1 MKTEAFV
8 QFKKDIIENCS
19 RIIVGKDEVIEQLA
33 VCLIASGHVL
43 LEDVPGTGKT
53 MLLRAFSRSIGGEFR
68 RIQFTPDLLPS
79 DLTGINFFNQKT
91 GEFEFRP
98 GPLFAQII
106 LADEINRATPRSQSA
121 LLEVMEEKQ
130 ISVDGTSYRMTEPY
144 MVMATQ
150 NPIESYGTFPLPEA
164 QMDRF
169 FMRLKLGYMT
179 REQEISV
186 LRRPDAKQL
195 LEEIFPVVSSEEIEA
210 LRAGFSEVRVSDDI
224 ANYIMDIVDSTRT
237 NETIANGVS
246 TRGSLALYC
255 ASQIREFLPGIFLG
269 GPYRCTGFGYDGVAD
284 REIVLPDDLRYQLLA
299 FTGSSTVADR
309 NQSDTVP
316 ADQCQ
321 ELLFGP
327 FHISVLPERVD
338 LVHRQHLSGFIQYCK
353 LAAIVEARIKA
364 QYRSAFDRRLQ
375 QQLF

>member
-1 MKTEAFV
+1 MKTDAFV

-98 GPLFAQII
+98 GPPFAQII

-130 ISVDGTSYRMTEPY
+130 ISVDGTSYKMTEPY

-195 LEEIFPVVSSEEIEA
+195 LEEIFPVVSGEEIEA

-224 ANYIMDIVDSTRT
+224 ANYIMDIVNSTRT

-246 TRGSLALYC
+246 TRGSLALYR
-255 ASQIREFLPGIFLG
+255 ASQIYAAMQGRDYVIPEDVKKEAL
-269 GPYRCTGFGYDGVAD
+269 C
-284 REIVLPDDLRYQLLA
+284 VLPHRIMLV
-299 FTGSSTVADR
+299 SSSHADYTR
-309 NQSDTVP
+309 FISNLIEGIEVP
-316 ADQCQ
+316 L
-321 ELLFGP
+321 E
-327 FHISVLPERVD
+327 
-338 LVHRQHLSGFIQYCK
+338 K
-353 LAAIVEARIKA
+353 L
-364 QYRSAFDRRLQ
+364 
-375 QQLF
+375 

>member
-1 MKTEAFV
+1 MNTEAFV
-8 QFKKDIIENCS
+8 KFKTDIIRNCS
-19 RIIVGKDEVIEQLA
+19 RIIVGKDEVIEQRA

-121 LLEVMEEKQ
+121 LLEFMEEKQ
-130 ISVDGTSYRMTEPY
+130 ISVEGTSDRMTEPY

-195 LEEIFPVVSSEEIEA
+195 LEELFPVVSSEEIEA

-246 TRGSLALYC
+246 TRGSLALYR
-255 ASQIREFLPGIFLG
+255 ASQIYAAMQGRDYVIPEDVKKEAL
-269 GPYRCTGFGYDGVAD
+269 C
-284 REIVLPDDLRYQLLA
+284 VLPHRIMLV
-299 FTGSSTVADR
+299 SSSHADYTR
-309 NQSDTVP
+309 FISNLIEGIEVP
-316 ADQCQ
+316 L
-321 ELLFGP
+321 E
-327 FHISVLPERVD
+327 
-338 LVHRQHLSGFIQYCK
+338 K
-353 LAAIVEARIKA
+353 L
-364 QYRSAFDRRLQ
+364 
-375 QQLF
+375 

>member
-1 MKTEAFV
+1 MNTEAFV
-8 QFKKDIIENCS
+8 KFKRDIVESCS
-19 RIIVGKDEVIEQLA
+19 RIIVGKEDVIEQLA
-33 VCLIASGHVL
+33 VCLIASGHIL

-130 ISVDGTSYRMTEPY
+130 ISVDGTSYKMTEPY

-169 FMRLKLGYMT
+169 FMRLKLGYMS

-186 LRRPDAKQL
+186 LRRPDSKQL
-195 LEEIFPVVSSEEIEA
+195 LEDISPVVSGEEIET
-210 LRAGFSEVRVSDDI
+210 LRRSFTEVRVSDDI
-224 ANYIMDIVDSTRT
+224 AAYIMNIVDKTRSS
-237 NETIANGVS
+237 EKIANGVS
-246 TRGSLALYC
+246 TRGTLALYR
-255 ASQIREFLPGIFLG
+255 ASQIYAAMQGRDYVIPEDVKREAL
-269 GPYRCTGFGYDGVAD
+269 C
-284 REIVLPDDLRYQLLA
+284 VLPHRVILVSGSHIDNARFISNLLDE
-299 FTGSSTVADR
+299 VE
-309 NQSDTVP
+309 VP
-316 ADQCQ
+316 L
-321 ELLFGP
+321 EK
-327 FHISVLPERVD
+327 I
-338 LVHRQHLSGFIQYCK
+338 
-353 LAAIVEARIKA
+353 
-364 QYRSAFDRRLQ
+364 
-375 QQLF
+375 

>member
-1 MKTEAFV
+1 MNTESFV
-8 QFKKDIIENCS
+8 KFKNDIVKNCS

-130 ISVDGTSYRMTEPY
+130 ISVDGTSYKMKEPY

-150 NPIESYGTFPLPEA
+150 NPIESYGTFPLPAA
-164 QMDRF
+164 QLDRF

-186 LRRPDAKQL
+186 LRRPDTKQL
-195 LEEIFPVVSSEEIEA
+195 LEDIYPVVAAEDIET
-210 LRAGFSEVRVSDDI
+210 LRKGFSDVRVSDDV
-224 ANYIMDIVDSTRT
+224 ANYIMDIVDRTRKD
-237 NETIANGVS
+237 EKIANGVS
-246 TRGSLALYC
+246 ARGSLALYR
-255 ASQIREFLPGIFLG
+255 ASQIYAAMQGRDYVIPEDVKKEAV
-269 GPYRCTGFGYDGVAD
+269 C
-284 REIVLPDDLRYQLLA
+284 VLPHRLILVSSNHNDNTRYIANLI
-299 FTGSSTVADR
+299 DEIE
-309 NQSDTVP
+309 VP
-316 ADQCQ
+316 L
-321 ELLFGP
+321 EK
-327 FHISVLPERVD
+327 I
-338 LVHRQHLSGFIQYCK
+338 
-353 LAAIVEARIKA
+353 
-364 QYRSAFDRRLQ
+364 
-375 QQLF
+375 

>member
-246 TRGSLALYC
+246 TRGSLALYR
-255 ASQIREFLPGIFLG
+255 ASQIYAAMQGRDYVIPEDVKKEAL
-269 GPYRCTGFGYDGVAD
+269 C
-284 REIVLPDDLRYQLLA
+284 VLPHRIMLV
-299 FTGSSTVADR
+299 SSSHADYTR
-309 NQSDTVP
+309 FISNLIEGIEVP
-316 ADQCQ
+316 L
-321 ELLFGP
+321 E
-327 FHISVLPERVD
+327 
-338 LVHRQHLSGFIQYCK
+338 K
-353 LAAIVEARIKA
+353 L
-364 QYRSAFDRRLQ
+364 
-375 QQLF
+375 

>member
-121 LLEVMEEKQ
+121 LLEVTEEKQ

-195 LEEIFPVVSSEEIEA
+195 LEEIFPVVSGEEIEA

-255 ASQIREFLPGIFLG
+255 ASQIYAAMQGRDYVIPEDVKKEAL
-269 GPYRCTGFGYDGVAD
+269 C
-284 REIVLPDDLRYQLLA
+284 VLPHRIMLV
-299 FTGSSTVADR
+299 SSSHADYTR
-309 NQSDTVP
+309 FISNLIEGIEVP
-316 ADQCQ
+316 L
-321 ELLFGP
+321 E
-327 FHISVLPERVD
+327 
-338 LVHRQHLSGFIQYCK
+338 K
-353 LAAIVEARIKA
+353 L
-364 QYRSAFDRRLQ
+364 
-375 QQLF
+375 

>member
-1 MKTEAFV
+1 MNTEAFV
-8 QFKKDIIENCS
+8 KFKNAVVENCS
-19 RIIVGKDEVIEQLA
+19 RIIVGKNEVIEQLA

-79 DLTGINFFNQKT
+79 DLTGINFFNQKS

-130 ISVDGTSYRMTEPY
+130 ISVDGRSYPMREPY

-186 LRRPDAKQL
+186 LRRPDAKEL
-195 LEEIFPVVSSEEIEA
+195 LEEISPVVDGEEIA
-210 LRAGFSEVRVSDDI
+210 SLRALFGEVRVGDDV
-224 ANYIMDIVDSTRT
+224 AGYIMDIVDRTRSD
-237 NETIANGVS
+237 EKIANGVS
-246 TRGSLALYC
+246 ARGSLALYR
-255 ASQIREFLPGIFLG
+255 ASQIYAAMQGRDYVIPEDVKREAL
-269 GPYRCTGFGYDGVAD
+269 C
-284 REIVLPDDLRYQLLA
+284 VLPHRIILV
-299 FTGSSTVADR
+299 SSSHKDPAR
-309 NQSDTVP
+309 FIANLIEEIEVP
-316 ADQCQ
+316 L
-321 ELLFGP
+321 E
-327 FHISVLPERVD
+327 
-338 LVHRQHLSGFIQYCK
+338 K
-353 LAAIVEARIKA
+353 L
-364 QYRSAFDRRLQ
+364 
-375 QQLF
+375 

>member
-1 MKTEAFV
+1 MNTEAFV
-8 QFKKDIIENCS
+8 KFKNDIVKNCS
-19 RIIVGKDEVIEQLA
+19 RIIVGKDDVIEQLA

-91 GEFEFRP
+91 SEFEFRP

-130 ISVDGTSYRMTEPY
+130 ISVDGTSYKMTEPY

-179 REQEISV
+179 RGQEISV
-186 LRRPDAKQL
+186 LRRPDSRQL
-195 LEEIFPVVSSEEIEA
+195 LEDIHPVISSEEIEV
-210 LRAGFSEVRVSDDI
+210 LRAAFSEVRVSDDI
-224 ANYIMDIVDSTRT
+224 AGYIMDIIDRTRT
-237 NETIANGVS
+237 DESVANGVS
-246 TRGSLALYC
+246 ARGSLALYR
-255 ASQIREFLPGIFLG
+255 ASQIYAAMQGRDYVIPEDVRKEAL
-269 GPYRCTGFGYDGVAD
+269 C
-284 REIVLPDDLRYQLLA
+284 VLPHRIILVSSRHNGNLRFVANLLE
-299 FTGSSTVADR
+299 SIE
-309 NQSDTVP
+309 VP
-316 ADQCQ
+316 L
-321 ELLFGP
+321 EK
-327 FHISVLPERVD
+327 I
-338 LVHRQHLSGFIQYCK
+338 
-353 LAAIVEARIKA
+353 
-364 QYRSAFDRRLQ
+364 
-375 QQLF
+375 

>member
-1 MKTEAFV
+1 MDVGAFV
-8 QFKKDIIENCS
+8 KFKNDVVKNCS

-53 MLLRAFSRSIGGEFR
+53 MLLRAFSRSIGGAFR

-130 ISVDGTSYRMTEPY
+130 ISVDGVSYKMTEPY

-210 LRAGFSEVRVSDDI
+210 LRIGFSEVRVSDDI
-224 ANYIMDIVDSTRT
+224 ANYIMDIVNSTRT

-246 TRGSLALYC
+246 TRGSLALYR
-255 ASQIREFLPGIFLG
+255 ASQIYAAMQGRDYVIPEDVKKEAL
-269 GPYRCTGFGYDGVAD
+269 C
-284 REIVLPDDLRYQLLA
+284 VLPHRIMLV
-299 FTGSSTVADR
+299 SSSHADYTR
-309 NQSDTVP
+309 FISNLIEGIEVP
-316 ADQCQ
+316 L
-321 ELLFGP
+321 E
-327 FHISVLPERVD
+327 
-338 LVHRQHLSGFIQYCK
+338 K
-353 LAAIVEARIKA
+353 L
-364 QYRSAFDRRLQ
+364 
-375 QQLF
+375 

>member
-1 MKTEAFV
+1 MKTDAFV

-98 GPLFAQII
+98 GPLYAQII

-130 ISVDGTSYRMTEPY
+130 ISVDGTSYKMTEPY

-195 LEEIFPVVSSEEIEA
+195 LEEIFPVVSGEEIEA

-224 ANYIMDIVDSTRT
+224 ANYIMDIVNSTRT

-246 TRGSLALYC
+246 TRGSLALYR
-255 ASQIREFLPGIFLG
+255 ASQIYAAMQGRDYVIPEDVKKEAL
-269 GPYRCTGFGYDGVAD
+269 C
-284 REIVLPDDLRYQLLA
+284 VLPHRIMLV
-299 FTGSSTVADR
+299 SSSHADYTR
-309 NQSDTVP
+309 FISNLIEGIEVP
-316 ADQCQ
+316 L
-321 ELLFGP
+321 E
-327 FHISVLPERVD
+327 
-338 LVHRQHLSGFIQYCK
+338 K
-353 LAAIVEARIKA
+353 L
-364 QYRSAFDRRLQ
+364 
-375 QQLF
+375 